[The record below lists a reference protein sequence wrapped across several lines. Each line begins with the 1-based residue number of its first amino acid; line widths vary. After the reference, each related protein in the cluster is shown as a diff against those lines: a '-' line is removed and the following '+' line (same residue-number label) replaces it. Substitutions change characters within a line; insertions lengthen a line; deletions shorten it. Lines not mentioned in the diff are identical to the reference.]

1 MTKQYLHSDAADATS
16 VVNEN
21 LGTVEISKGSSEE
34 ALAGALPQNAEVN
47 LAYDMGTSS
56 LPVVWDT
63 KSADLNQAGT
73 YEVTGTVQS
82 ISSNKDAWT
91 GKDGSTNYLGAPTRR
106 LSGAGLGRQRRA
118 LCTAWLRRLTTP
130 SAGVCFRRVRS
141 RTCQVLRHSRRLE
154 HPA

>member
-1 MTKQYLHSDAADATS
+1 M
-16 VVNEN
+16 NEN

-91 GKDGSTNYLGAPTRR
+91 GKDGSTNYLAEDKK
-106 LSGAGLGRQRRA
+106 LYSSRA
-118 LCTAWLRRLTTP
+118 IKVKATVNVQGTP
-130 SAGVCFRRVRS
+130 GQACDRNRS
-141 RTCQVLRHSRRLE
+141 V
-154 HPA
+154 

>member
-1 MTKQYLHSDAADATS
+1 MVSTNLDEGWDYLDASDYFLTSYTKHGGVISLTKGQYDALRAADATS

-63 KSADLNQAGT
+63 KSAD
-73 YEVTGTVQS
+73 QS
-82 ISSNKDAWT
+82 
-91 GKDGSTNYLGAPTRR
+91 
-106 LSGAGLGRQRRA
+106 
-118 LCTAWLRRLTTP
+118 
-130 SAGVCFRRVRS
+130 
-141 RTCQVLRHSRRLE
+141 
-154 HPA
+154 

>member
-1 MTKQYLHSDAADATS
+1 M
-16 VVNEN
+16 NEN

-34 ALAGALPQNAEVN
+34 ALAGVLPQNAEVN

-63 KSADLNQAGT
+63 SAADLNQAGT

-91 GKDGSTNYLGAPTRR
+91 GKDGSTNYLAEDKELYSSRAIKVKATVNVKSTPDKLAIVTDPADYKGVVGETAEFTVEAT
-106 LSGAGLGRQRRA
+106 GEGLTYQWEYCNA
-118 LCTAWLRRLTTP
+118 NTA
-130 SAGVCFRRVRS
+130 A
-141 RTCQVLRHSRRLE
+141 
-154 HPA
+154 